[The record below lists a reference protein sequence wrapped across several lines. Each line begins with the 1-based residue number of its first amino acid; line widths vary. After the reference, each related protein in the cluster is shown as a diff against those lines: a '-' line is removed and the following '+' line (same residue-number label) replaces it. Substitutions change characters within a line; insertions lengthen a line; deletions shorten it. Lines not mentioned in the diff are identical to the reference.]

1 MSDTMQ
7 VIASGKGEFKPPD
20 PDGFREHVREHKE
33 RRLVNKVLSE
43 KDAVERF
50 VSDGDYLA
58 YDQNVAVRGP
68 ASLFRE
74 IVRQRRKD
82 LWVAAKFTWT
92 DVSLLI
98 AGGCVSKV
106 DVGWMEFG
114 PVLNR
119 AIQKGEVKLIEWT
132 NGALAYRHLAGALG
146 VPFLPMRYMG
156 GTDTFNESG
165 AKLIE
170 DPYTGQRLCLVPAL
184 YPDVAMLHVHQ
195 SDIYGN
201 ARIFGAG
208 VSPLEIAMSSKKVI
222 ISTEEI
228 IDHELIRRQPQRTTI
243 PYYFVDA
250 VVVSPFGSYP
260 GTTPGLY
267 GADLE
272 HWLEFAGAQAQDKTD
287 DYLEKWVFSV
297 ASHEDMLDQRVG
309 AKKLIQLRQSE
320 TVREG
325 YYE

>member
-33 RRLVNKVLSE
+33 RRLVNKVISE

-74 IVRQRRKD
+74 IVRQRKKD

-184 YPDVAMLHVHQ
+184 YPDVALLHVHQ

-228 IDHELIRRQPQRTTI
+228 IDHELIRRRPQRTTI

-250 VVVSPFGSYP
+250 VTVSPFGSYP

-272 HWLEFAGAQAQDKTD
+272 HWLEFAAAQAQDKTD

-309 AKKLIQLRQSE
+309 AKKLLQLRQSE

>member
-33 RRLVNKVLSE
+33 RRLVNKVISE

-68 ASLFRE
+68 TSLFRE
-74 IVRQRRKD
+74 IVRQRKKD

-184 YPDVAMLHVHQ
+184 YPDVALLHVHQ

-222 ISTEEI
+222 IST
-228 IDHELIRRQPQRTTI
+228 
-243 PYYFVDA
+243 
-250 VVVSPFGSYP
+250 
-260 GTTPGLY
+260 
-267 GADLE
+267 
-272 HWLEFAGAQAQDKTD
+272 
-287 DYLEKWVFSV
+287 
-297 ASHEDMLDQRVG
+297 
-309 AKKLIQLRQSE
+309 
-320 TVREG
+320 
-325 YYE
+325 

>member
-33 RRLVNKVLSE
+33 RRLVNKVISE

-74 IVRQRRKD
+74 IVRQRKKD

-184 YPDVAMLHVHQ
+184 YPDVALLHVHQ

-243 PYYFVDA
+243 PFYFVDA
-250 VVVSPFGSYP
+250 VVVAPFGSYP

-272 HWLEFAGAQAQDKTD
+272 HWLEFAAAQAQDKTD

-309 AKKLIQLRQSE
+309 AKKLLQLRQSE

>member
-33 RRLVNKVLSE
+33 RRLVNKVISE

-74 IVRQRRKD
+74 IVRQRKKD

-184 YPDVAMLHVHQ
+184 YPDVALLHVHQ

-228 IDHELIRRQPQRTTI
+228 IDHELIRRKPQRTTI

-250 VVVSPFGSYP
+250 VTVSPFGSYP

-272 HWLEFAGAQAQDKTD
+272 HWLEFAAAQAQDKTD

-309 AKKLIQLRQSE
+309 AKKLLQLRQSE

>member
-33 RRLVNKVLSE
+33 RRLVNKVISE

-74 IVRQRRKD
+74 IVRQRKKD

-208 VSPLEIAMSSKKVI
+208 VTPLEIAMSSKKVI

-250 VVVSPFGSYP
+250 VTVSPFGSYP

-272 HWLEFAGAQAQDKTD
+272 HWLEFAAAQAQDKTD

-309 AKKLIQLRQSE
+309 AKKLMQLKQSE

>member
-1 MSDTMQ
+1 MSDAMQ

-33 RRLVNKVLSE
+33 RRLVTKVVSE

-68 ASLFRE
+68 ASLLRE
-74 IVRQRRKD
+74 IVRQRKKD

-156 GTDTFNESG
+156 GTDTFTESG

-184 YPDVAMLHVHQ
+184 YPDVALLHVHQ

-228 IDHELIRRQPQRTTI
+228 IDHELIRRQPQSTTI
-243 PYYFVDA
+243 PFYFVDA

-272 HWLEFAGAQAQDKTD
+272 HWLEFAAAQAQDKTD
-287 DYLEKWVFSV
+287 EYLEKWVFSV